1 MSDSIVKITITSD
14 FFSVVNKGLLT
25 TMYYMFS
32 IQRRHSVQEI
42 DQGEGN
48 EEQGGYVQEGTDGRY
63 VMKYNC

>member
-32 IQRRHSVQEI
+32 IQRRHSAQEI
-42 DQGEGN
+42 YEAVGN
-48 EEQGGYVQEGTDGRY
+48 EEQGGYVQEGTAGRY
-63 VMKYNC
+63 IMKYNC